1 MYGDPVGTIYITQS
15 GYLTTT
21 SITNINKTVT
31 ESHRV
36 FNIHLISSSTAS
48 VLTISNGQTG
58 NVMIKI
64 TGTINIGVT
73 FDFGINGMTFPAG
86 AYVTVD
92 NNIVSASI
100 ACRREQF

>member
-1 MYGDPVGTIYITQS
+1 MYGMPVGTVYVTTS

-21 SITNINKTVT
+21 TINPSNKTVN
-31 ESHRV
+31 SPDII

-58 NVMIKI
+58 NVMIKV
-64 TGTINIGVT
+64 TGIISTGAT
-73 FDFGINGMTFPAG
+73 FDFGINGMTFPLG

-92 NNIVSASI
+92 GNIVSASI
-100 ACRREQF
+100 ATRRSQF